1 MLHVLASQIVHLHVQ
16 ALKAVPVLAAYQMV
30 HVHTAVQHVHI
41 QTPVMVIIPAVPGD
55 RRLVRAH
62 VRVVPAM
69 PEQPPAHV
77 LAEHAQSIHV

>member
-1 MLHVLASQIVHLHVQ
+1 MHVLACLIPVRPSLV
-16 ALKAVPVLAAYQMV
+16 LKAVPALVALKTV
-30 HVHTAVQHVHI
+30 HVHTAVQPAHI
-41 QTPVMVIIPAVPGD
+41 QTPVMVIIPAVLGD